1 MMALFKNLSI
11 KYKILFAVLFSNFL
25 IAAVGIFFLMPMLK
39 DRMVLDKKEALKNYG
54 KIAVGILETTY
65 KDFQAGNLSLE
76 EAQIQARNEIRHL
89 SYDPNGYFFVDNDQ
103 YINMVNPPKPETEL
117 KYRGELTDT
126 RGTNLIKSMV
136 DGAKTHGE
144 FYFEYW
150 YPKPGES
157 ESTPKWAY
165 VKYFQP
171 WGWAVGT
178 GLYFDDIDAQFANI
192 RFLFLG
198 GTLAFMVLFG
208 LFGLWISKTISQSVN
223 HLADASRDLTEG
235 NLDIHISVDSQ
246 DEIGSMANSFQ
257 EFADQLRNIISQV
270 KRSAESVN
278 QGSLEFRNT
287 SQEIAQGAS
296 DQAATIEEI
305 SSTIEEISANVQLNA
320 DNARQTEKIAIT
332 SAESAKR
339 GGEAAK
345 RTAAAMHEI
354 TEKIMI
360 IEEIARQT
368 NLLALNAAIEAAR
381 AGDSGKGFAVV
392 AAEVRKLAER
402 SQDAA
407 GEIVDT
413 ATLSREVAEETSRI
427 LEAIVPDIQ
436 KTAEMIQEISA
447 ASGEQSIGIVEVNK
461 ATQQFDSVVQ
471 KNAAAAEELSAAAQ
485 GVADNAAALMEAVEF
500 FKMRQTHVPVK
511 AVQSGPARKL
521 QVDYSETEMS
531 F

>member
-1 MMALFKNLSI
+1 MFAVMKGLSI
-11 KYKILFAVLFSNFL
+11 KHKIIGAILFGNFTITIVGFFVILPVLKGKM
-25 IAAVGIFFLMPMLK
+25 IEG
-39 DRMVLDKKEALKNYG
+39 RKEAIRNYADIALEVVNTAYGEMGQLKLTE
-54 KIAVGILETTY
+54 A
-65 KDFQAGNLSLE
+65 
-76 EAQIQARNEIRHL
+76 EAQELARDRLRVLSFKPDGTIQVDDDQLICRVCPTDPTQELRH
-89 SYDPNGYFFVDNDQ
+89 
-103 YINMVNPPKPETEL
+103 
-117 KYRGELTDT
+117 RGDLTDES
-126 RGTNLIKSMV
+126 GVAYIKELVS
-136 DGAKTHGE
+136 GARAAGSAELE
-144 FYFEYW
+144 FRVA
-150 YPKPGES
+150 KPGGS
-157 ESTPKWAY
+157 EVLPKWASAR
-165 VKYFQP
+165 YFKP
-171 WGWAVGT
+171 WGWTISAS
-178 GLYFDDIDAQFANI
+178 LFFDDIESQYSFLRNFAMAGI
-192 RFLFLG
+192 LFIL
-198 GTLAFMVLFG
+198 TLFG
-208 LFGLWISKTISQSVN
+208 VFAVWFSRKVAGSIINLSDRS
-223 HLADASRDLTEG
+223 HMLADGDLDVEILVESG
-235 NLDIHISVDSQ
+235 
-246 DEIGSMANSFQ
+246 DEIGIMATAFRDLA
-257 EFADQLRNIISQV
+257 EQLRSIISRV
-270 KRSAESVN
+270 RDSAESVN

-320 DNARQTEKIAIT
+320 DNARHTEKIAIT

-345 RTAAAMHEI
+345 RTAAAMKEI
-354 TEKIMI
+354 TEKIVI

-407 GEIVDT
+407 GEIVET

-485 GVADNAAALMEAVEF
+485 GVADNAAALMEAIRF
-500 FKMRQTHVPVK
+500 FKMSRGSASSVAAK
-511 AVQSGPARKL
+511 AGPARRISRA
-521 QVDYSETEMS
+521 VPEITH